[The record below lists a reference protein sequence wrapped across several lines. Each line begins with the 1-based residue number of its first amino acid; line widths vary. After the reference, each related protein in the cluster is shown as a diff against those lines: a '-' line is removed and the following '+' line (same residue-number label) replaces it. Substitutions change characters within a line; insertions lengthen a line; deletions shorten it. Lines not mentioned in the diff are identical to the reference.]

1 VRSVTDAAKKLLE
14 QVLALPEED
23 RRWLRDKL
31 LDRLPTENPQT
42 EAAWAEEAVR
52 RLERAERGEA
62 KLLSYDEVRAH
73 VQRAL
78 RDA

>member
-1 VRSVTDAAKKLLE
+1 VTGAAKKLLE
-14 QVLALPEED
+14 QVLALPEENC
-23 RRWLRDKL
+23 RWLREEL
-31 LDRLPTENPQT
+31 LDRLPTEGRQV

-62 KLLSYDEVRAH
+62 KLIAYDEVRAR

>member
-31 LDRLPTENPQT
+31 LDRLPTEDPQI

-62 KLLSYDEVRAH
+62 KLISYDEVRAH

>member
-31 LDRLPTENPQT
+31 LDHLPTVDPQT

-62 KLLSYDEVRAH
+62 KLISYDEVRAN

>member
-31 LDRLPTENPQT
+31 LDRLPTEDPQT

-52 RLERAERGEA
+52 TLERAERGEA

>member
-31 LDRLPTENPQT
+31 LDRLPTEDPQT